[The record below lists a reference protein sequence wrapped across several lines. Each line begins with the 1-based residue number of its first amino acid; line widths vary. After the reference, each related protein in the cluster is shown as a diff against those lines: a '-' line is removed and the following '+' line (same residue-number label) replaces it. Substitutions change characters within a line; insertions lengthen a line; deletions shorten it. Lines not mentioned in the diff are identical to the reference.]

1 MTLEFQSNKI
11 KGEFMYMM
19 NKERI
24 EKAFISANTDYGIEN
39 VLLID
44 EVSQNAVKIAA
55 EMRVPVN
62 VDSKQ
67 PVITENGQNVKD
79 VEFTVDM
86 DAILSQIFE
95 LHDRGDFIAQNKCYI
110 ERHKIRNI
118 QTLHPQVNEDDV
130 RNHFE
135 QYPELIDEAKQEV
148 MDVLSFKN
156 FRISTE

>member
-1 MTLEFQSNKI
+1 
-11 KGEFMYMM
+11 MYMM

-24 EKAFISANTDYGIEN
+24 EKAFISANHDYGIEN

-67 PVITENGQNVKD
+67 PVITENGQSVRD

-95 LHDRGDFIAQNKCYI
+95 LQERGDFIAQNKCYI
-110 ERHKIRNI
+110 ERYKIRNV
-118 QTLHPQVNEDDV
+118 QTLNEQVDEDDV

-135 QYPELIDEAKQEV
+135 AYPELIDEAKQEV
-148 MDVLSFKN
+148 MDILSFKS
-156 FRISTE
+156 FRIEVE

>member
-1 MTLEFQSNKI
+1 
-11 KGEFMYMM
+11 MYMM

-95 LHDRGDFIAQNKCYI
+95 LQERGDFIAQNKCYI
-110 ERHKIRNI
+110 ERYKIRNI
-118 QTLHPQVNEDDV
+118 QTLHPQINEQDV
-130 RNHFE
+130 QNHFE
-135 QYPELIDEAKQEV
+135 QYPELIDEAKQEA